1 MRSGDILYMV
11 LGTPA
16 LVLKSASA
24 HTLLP
29 ESSGLANFTASAP
42 AAPVAITS
50 TLNRWCRKQSTRL
63 QKSQWL
69 TSGAAVSLA
78 PMHVP
83 IIPKQTDFPNTY
95 TETTPTE
102 TVSNT
107 VIETASKSA
116 RMERRLE
123 LAIDSLHNYD
133 LLRPIPVLIES
144 LGDKVFVAEAHDLN
158 ISTTGNSV
166 GAAFILLKE
175 QIVNIY
181 EGLQNKKGPDA
192 DRERQLAVFGQYI
205 GNPRRRWL

>member
-24 HTLLP
+24 HTLLF
-29 ESSGLANFTASAP
+29 ESSRLDNFTAPVP
-42 AAPVAITS
+42 AAPLAITS
-50 TLNRWCRKQSTRL
+50 TLNRWCRKQSTGL

-78 PMHVP
+78 PMHIP
-83 IIPKQTDFPNTY
+83 IIPEQTDLTTTR

-107 VIETASKSA
+107 LIETASKRA
-116 RMERRLE
+116 RAERLE

-133 LLRPIPVLIES
+133 LLRPITVLIES
-144 LGDKVFVAEAHDLN
+144 LGDKVFVAEAPDLN
-158 ISTTGNSV
+158 VSTTGNSV
-166 GAAFILLKE
+166 GAAFLLLKE
-175 QIVNIY
+175 QIIHIY
-181 EGLQNKKGPDA
+181 EGLHNKKGPDA

-205 GNPRRRWL
+205 GNARRRWF

>member
-1 MRSGDILYMV
+1 MRSGDILRMV

-16 LVLKSASA
+16 LVVNSATA

-29 ESSGLANFTASAP
+29 ESSGLDNLTTPVP

-50 TLNRWCRKQSTRL
+50 NLNHWSRKQSTLL
-63 QKSQWL
+63 QKTQWF
-69 TSGAAVSLA
+69 TSGVTVSLA

-83 IIPKQTDFPNTY
+83 IIPEQTDLTTTD

-107 VIETASKSA
+107 LTETGSKSA
-116 RMERRLE
+116 RVERLE

-133 LLRPIPVLIES
+133 LLKPIAVLIES
-144 LGDKVFVAEAHDLN
+144 LGDKVFVAEAPDLN
-158 ISTTGNSV
+158 VSTTGNSV
-166 GAAFILLKE
+166 GAAFLLLKE
-175 QIVNIY
+175 QIINIY
-181 EGLQNKKGPDA
+181 EGLHNRKGPEA

-205 GNPRRRWL
+205 GNARRRWF